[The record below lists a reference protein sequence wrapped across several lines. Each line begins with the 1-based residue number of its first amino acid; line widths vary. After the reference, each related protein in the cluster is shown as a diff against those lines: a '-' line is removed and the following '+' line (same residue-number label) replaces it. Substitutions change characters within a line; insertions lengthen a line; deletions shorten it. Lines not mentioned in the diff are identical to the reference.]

1 MDNSICILFNRG
13 IAEAT
18 RKVYQS
24 GWRHYGSFCTKF
36 GFSPLPL
43 TEYTLCRF
51 AATLAESV
59 GWGTI
64 RSYLSALRFV
74 QISMGFPDPS
84 FSSFP
89 RLSYLL
95 KGIHRSIPSS
105 PRAKRLPIT
114 PAILKTMHTVWSQ
127 YPVTF
132 NKVMLWAACCMGF
145 FGFMR
150 AGEFTCRSPNTPPDD
165 TLSVSDIS
173 IDSRVNPQVLIV
185 RLRHSKT
192 DPFGAGV
199 NLYLGRTGNT
209 LCPVAAV
216 LGYLAICP
224 STPGPLF
231 HLQDG
236 TPLSRTH
243 LVTHIRDAL
252 SCAGIDASQF
262 SGHSFRIGAA
272 STAAQA
278 GLNDSLIQMLG
289 RWKSSAF
296 TAYIRTPVKDLIAV
310 ASRLVRP

>member
-1 MDNSICILFNRG
+1 
-13 IAEAT
+13 
-18 RKVYQS
+18 
-24 GWRHYGSFCTKF
+24 
-36 GFSPLPL
+36 
-43 TEYTLCRF
+43 
-51 AATLAESV
+51 
-59 GWGTI
+59 
-64 RSYLSALRFV
+64 
-74 QISMGFPDPS
+74 MGLPDPS

-95 KGIHRSIPSS
+95 KGIRRSIPSS

-114 PAILKTMHTVWSQ
+114 PDILKTMHMVWSQ

-132 NKVMLWAACCMGF
+132 NKVMLWAACCMVF

-150 AGEFTCRSPNTPPDD
+150 EGEFTCRSPNTPPDD

-216 LGYLAICP
+216 LGYLAIRP

-231 HLQDG
+231 HFQDG

-252 SCAGIDASQF
+252 SRAGIDASQF

-289 RWKSSAF
+289 RWKLSAF
-296 TAYIRTPVKDLIAV
+296 TAHIRTPVKDLIAV

>member
-1 MDNSICILFNRG
+1 
-13 IAEAT
+13 
-18 RKVYQS
+18 
-24 GWRHYGSFCTKF
+24 
-36 GFSPLPL
+36 
-43 TEYTLCRF
+43 
-51 AATLAESV
+51 
-59 GWGTI
+59 
-64 RSYLSALRFV
+64 
-74 QISMGFPDPS
+74 
-84 FSSFP
+84 
-89 RLSYLL
+89 
-95 KGIHRSIPSS
+95 
-105 PRAKRLPIT
+105 
-114 PAILKTMHTVWSQ
+114 
-127 YPVTF
+127 
-132 NKVMLWAACCMGF
+132 MGF

-150 AGEFTCRSPNTPPDD
+150 AGEFTCRSPNTPADD

-199 NLYLGRTGNT
+199 NLYLGRIGNT

-216 LGYLAICP
+216 
-224 STPGPLF
+224 PGPLF
-231 HLQDG
+231 HFQDG

-252 SCAGIDASQF
+252 SCTGIDASQF
-262 SGHSFRIGAA
+262 SGHSFRIGAV

-278 GLNDSLIQMLG
+278 GLNDSLIG